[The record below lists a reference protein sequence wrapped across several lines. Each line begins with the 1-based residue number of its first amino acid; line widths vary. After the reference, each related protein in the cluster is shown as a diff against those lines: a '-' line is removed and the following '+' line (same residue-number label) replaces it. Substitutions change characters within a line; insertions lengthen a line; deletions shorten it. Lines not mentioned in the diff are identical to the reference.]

1 MKKNWRRGIAAGLA
15 GMLIVL
21 AAGCGAAADSA
32 VPEGQEQEMPG
43 TGGTVSADKAGNSAA
58 EIPTP
63 DPEKRYQISY
73 TGLWSGADYEDG
85 SYIETMIED
94 ALNVDITVEKAET
107 NDTIDLLLASGEMP
121 DCGCLI
127 KRWTGCMSRS
137 WQDPYR
143 EKWWSIIVPGSWNIM
158 KNFR

>member
-63 DPEKRYQISY
+63 DPEKRYQI
-73 TGLWSGADYEDG
+73 LR
-85 SYIETMIED
+85 MISKLMIPVLIFLLVFLPRILSLFKD
-94 ALNVDITVEKAET
+94 
-107 NDTIDLLLASGEMP
+107 DLLNAAVSLLGLAGFAAY
-121 DCGCLI
+121 LI
-127 KRWTGCMSRS
+127 
-137 WQDPYR
+137 YLA
-143 EKWWSIIVPGSWNIM
+143 ILY
-158 KNFR
+158 KNYD